1 MEKGESSSPFLFTK
15 YIYQWLEQSLDY
27 GIKEHEFWDMTLAEI
42 MRAIE
47 SQKRVKKIE
56 AQEKAVFDYLLA
68 DLIYRSMARIYDNNV
83 SYPAIEEAYPAFFDA
98 KAIEKKKQEKKDEL

>member
-1 MEKGESSSPFLFTK
+1 
-15 YIYQWLEQSLDY
+15 
-27 GIKEHEFWDMTLAEI
+27 MTLAEI

-47 SQKRVKKIE
+47 SKKRVKKIE
-56 AQEKAVFDYLLA
+56 SQEKALFDYLLA

-98 KAIEKKKQEKKDEL
+98 KAIEKKKQEKKDELSAARFMQFVSAHNSKFKNKG

>member
-1 MEKGESSSPFLFTK
+1 
-15 YIYQWLEQSLDY
+15 
-27 GIKEHEFWDMTLAEI
+27 MTLAEI

-47 SQKRVKKIE
+47 SKKRVKKIE
-56 AQEKAVFDYLLA
+56 SQEKALFDYLLA

-98 KAIEKKKQEKKDEL
+98 KAIERSDFGSSVAFFVDRFGRHGGDGERVFCAL